1 MEGVVA
7 AVLQRLLGHYVLGLE
22 RRNLRLAVWS
32 GRVVLENL
40 SLRPDA
46 LLGLVPAKLQVGTIG
61 RLEMVVPWHKLGS
74 MPVSLELHDVY
85 VLATPLNEETS
96 WRPEAEEARRWSK
109 KQAALRT
116 RGGELRELLAELQ
129 GSLETADD
137 DSITPGLL
145 GLILDNVQV
154 TVSNV
159 HLRYEDRI
167 NSSAPCAL
175 GVRLV
180 GLHVKSIDE
189 EGRTRFVERSPS
201 KPVRKLAAVR
211 EVSAYLEVVLPAS
224 TAAGVPPAAASRSAS
239 APSAGA
245 GAQASTSATG
255 GSSGAGA
262 AAGAAAAA
270 AARAASR
277 IAAGAAADLA
287 ADVAARPMLEAS
299 GSPQVSGTLPVMS
312 ATPADKAVSFVP
324 SFATATA
331 APHPG
336 TASGAASP
344 SATLSS
350 APSPLSP
357 PLIRREEPSFAPS
370 FAPIGGG
377 ASVRLV
383 VEKPCF
389 EVLAPLSG
397 QLILVF
403 DTLRHRP
410 PGVPALMVQADF
422 EVAAFRIDH
431 AQYLALNDLLHY
443 ALHIRV
449 YISRLR
455 FGARRPRASI
465 MEAPGEWWRYAKW
478 AAVNEWGA
486 FAAPLKQQT
495 LRLRREY
502 LVAYQE
508 SLLADLGGP
517 PLSRHRQMRLVAL
530 ERHNFSVGQ
539 VLAFR
544 GLMAADC
551 L

>member
-7 AVLQRLLGHYVLGLE
+7 AILQRLLGHYVLGLE

-189 EGRTRFVERSPS
+189 EGRTRFVERPPS

-224 TAAGVPPAAASRSAS
+224 TAEGVPPAAASRSAS

-245 GAQASTSATG
+245 GAHASTSATG

-277 IAAGAAADLA
+277 IAAGAAAD
-287 ADVAARPMLEAS
+287 VAARPMLQPS
-299 GSPQVSGTLPVMS
+299 GSPQVSGSLS

-324 SFATATA
+324 PFATAIT
-331 APHPG
+331 APHPV

-344 SATLSS
+344 SATPSS

-357 PLIRREEPSFAPS
+357 LLTHREELSFAPS
-370 FAPIGGG
+370 FAPIGWG

-397 QLILVF
+397 QLVLVF

-465 MEAPGEWWRYAKW
+465 MEASGEWWRYAKW

-508 SLLADLGGP
+508 SLLADLGGS

-539 VLAFR
+539 VLAYL
-544 GLMAADC
+544 GLMASDDI
-551 L
+551 

>member
-7 AVLQRLLGHYVLGLE
+7 AILQRLLGHYVLGLE

-189 EGRTRFVERSPS
+189 EGRTRFVERPPS

-224 TAAGVPPAAASRSAS
+224 TAEGVPPAAASRSAS

-245 GAQASTSATG
+245 GAHASTSATG

-277 IAAGAAADLA
+277 IAAGAAAD
-287 ADVAARPMLEAS
+287 VAARPMLQPS
-299 GSPQVSGTLPVMS
+299 GSPQVSGSLS

-324 SFATATA
+324 PFATAIT
-331 APHPG
+331 APHPV

-344 SATLSS
+344 SATPSS

-357 PLIRREEPSFAPS
+357 LLTHREELSFAPS
-370 FAPIGGG
+370 FAPIGWG

-397 QLILVF
+397 QLVLVF

-465 MEAPGEWWRYAKW
+465 MEASGEWWRYAKW

-508 SLLADLGGP
+508 SLLADLGGS

-539 VLAFR
+539 VLAYL
-544 GLMAADC
+544 GLMASDGI
-551 L
+551 

>member
-7 AVLQRLLGHYVLGLE
+7 AILQRLLGHYVLGLE

-189 EGRTRFVERSPS
+189 EGRTRFVERPPS

-224 TAAGVPPAAASRSAS
+224 TAEGVPPAAASRSAS

-245 GAQASTSATG
+245 GAHASTSTTG

-277 IAAGAAADLA
+277 IAAGAAAD
-287 ADVAARPMLEAS
+287 VAARPMLQPS
-299 GSPQVSGTLPVMS
+299 GSPQVSGSLS

-324 SFATATA
+324 PFATAIT
-331 APHPG
+331 APHPV

-344 SATLSS
+344 SATPSS

-357 PLIRREEPSFAPS
+357 LLTHREELSFAPS
-370 FAPIGGG
+370 FAPIGWG

-397 QLILVF
+397 QLVLVF

-465 MEAPGEWWRYAKW
+465 MEASGEWWRYAKW

-508 SLLADLGGP
+508 SLLADLGGS

-539 VLAFR
+539 VLAYL
-544 GLMAADC
+544 GLMASDDI
-551 L
+551 

>member
-7 AVLQRLLGHYVLGLE
+7 AILQRLLGHYVLGLE

-189 EGRTRFVERSPS
+189 EGRTRFVERPPS

-224 TAAGVPPAAASRSAS
+224 TAEGVPPAAASRSAS

-245 GAQASTSATG
+245 GAHASTSTTG

-277 IAAGAAADLA
+277 IAAGAAAD
-287 ADVAARPMLEAS
+287 VAARPMLQPS
-299 GSPQVSGTLPVMS
+299 GSPQVSGSLS

-324 SFATATA
+324 PFATAIT
-331 APHPG
+331 APHPV

-344 SATLSS
+344 SATPSS

-357 PLIRREEPSFAPS
+357 LLTHREELSFAPS
-370 FAPIGGG
+370 FAPIGWG

-397 QLILVF
+397 QLVLVF

-443 ALHIRV
+443 ALHIRL

-465 MEAPGEWWRYAKW
+465 MEASGEWWRYAKW

-508 SLLADLGGP
+508 SLLADLGGS

-539 VLAFR
+539 VLAYL
-544 GLMAADC
+544 GLMASDDI
-551 L
+551 

>member
-7 AVLQRLLGHYVLGLE
+7 AILQRLLGHYVLGLE

-189 EGRTRFVERSPS
+189 EGRTRFVERPPS

-224 TAAGVPPAAASRSAS
+224 TAEGVPPAAASRSAS

-245 GAQASTSATG
+245 GAHASTSATG

-277 IAAGAAADLA
+277 IAAGAAAD
-287 ADVAARPMLEAS
+287 VAARPMLQPS
-299 GSPQVSGTLPVMS
+299 GSPQVSGSLS

-324 SFATATA
+324 PFATAIT
-331 APHPG
+331 APHPV

-344 SATLSS
+344 SATPSS

-357 PLIRREEPSFAPS
+357 LLTHREELSFAPS
-370 FAPIGGG
+370 FAPIGWG

-397 QLILVF
+397 QLVLVF

-465 MEAPGEWWRYAKW
+465 MEASGEWWRYAKW

-508 SLLADLGGP
+508 SLLADLGGS

-539 VLAFR
+539 VLAYL
-544 GLMAADC
+544 GLMASDG

>member
-7 AVLQRLLGHYVLGLE
+7 AILQRLLGHYVLGLE

-189 EGRTRFVERSPS
+189 EGRTRFVERPPS

-224 TAAGVPPAAASRSAS
+224 TAEGVPPAAASRSAS

-245 GAQASTSATG
+245 GAHASTSATG

-277 IAAGAAADLA
+277 IAAGAAAD
-287 ADVAARPMLEAS
+287 VAARPMLQPS
-299 GSPQVSGTLPVMS
+299 GSPQVSGSLS

-324 SFATATA
+324 PFATAIT
-331 APHPG
+331 APHPV
-336 TASGAASP
+336 TASGAAPP
-344 SATLSS
+344 SATPSS

-357 PLIRREEPSFAPS
+357 LLTHREELSFAPS
-370 FAPIGGG
+370 FAPIGWG

-397 QLILVF
+397 QLVLVF

-465 MEAPGEWWRYAKW
+465 MEASGEWWRYAKW

-508 SLLADLGGP
+508 SLLADLGGS

-539 VLAFR
+539 VLAYL
-544 GLMAADC
+544 GLMASDDI
-551 L
+551 

>member
-7 AVLQRLLGHYVLGLE
+7 AILQRLLGHYVLGLE

-189 EGRTRFVERSPS
+189 EGRTRFVERPPS

-224 TAAGVPPAAASRSAS
+224 TAEGVPPAAASRSAS

-245 GAQASTSATG
+245 GAHASTSATG
-255 GSSGAGA
+255 GSSGAGV

-277 IAAGAAADLA
+277 IAAGAAAD
-287 ADVAARPMLEAS
+287 VAARPMLQPS
-299 GSPQVSGTLPVMS
+299 GSPQVSGSLS

-324 SFATATA
+324 PFATAIT
-331 APHPG
+331 APHPV

-344 SATLSS
+344 SATPSS

-357 PLIRREEPSFAPS
+357 LLTHREELSFAPS
-370 FAPIGGG
+370 FAPIGWG

-397 QLILVF
+397 QLVLVF

-465 MEAPGEWWRYAKW
+465 MEASGEWWRYAKW

-508 SLLADLGGP
+508 SLLADLGGS

-539 VLAFR
+539 VLAYL
-544 GLMAADC
+544 GLMASDDI
-551 L
+551 

>member
-7 AVLQRLLGHYVLGLE
+7 AILQRLLGHYVLGLE

-189 EGRTRFVERSPS
+189 EGRTRFVERPPS

-224 TAAGVPPAAASRSAS
+224 TAEGVPPAAASRSAS

-245 GAQASTSATG
+245 GAHASTSTTG

-277 IAAGAAADLA
+277 IAAGAAAD
-287 ADVAARPMLEAS
+287 VAARPMLQPS
-299 GSPQVSGTLPVMS
+299 GSPQVSGSLS

-324 SFATATA
+324 PFATAIT
-331 APHPG
+331 APHPV

-344 SATLSS
+344 SATPSS

-357 PLIRREEPSFAPS
+357 LLTHREELSFAPS
-370 FAPIGGG
+370 FAPIGWG

-397 QLILVF
+397 QLVLVF

-465 MEAPGEWWRYAKW
+465 MEASGEWWRYAKW

-508 SLLADLGGP
+508 SLLADLGGS

-539 VLAFR
+539 VLAYL
-544 GLMAADC
+544 GLMASDG

>member
-1 MEGVVA
+1 M
-7 AVLQRLLGHYVLGLE
+7 
-22 RRNLRLAVWS
+22 
-32 GRVVLENL
+32 
-40 SLRPDA
+40 
-46 LLGLVPAKLQVGTIG
+46 
-61 RLEMVVPWHKLGS
+61 
-74 MPVSLELHDVY
+74 
-85 VLATPLNEETS
+85 
-96 WRPEAEEARRWSK
+96 
-109 KQAALRT
+109 
-116 RGGELRELLAELQ
+116 
-129 GSLETADD
+129 
-137 DSITPGLL
+137 
-145 GLILDNVQV
+145 
-154 TVSNV
+154 SNV

-189 EGRTRFVERSPS
+189 EGRTRFVERPPS

-224 TAAGVPPAAASRSAS
+224 TAEGVPPAAASRSAS

-245 GAQASTSATG
+245 GAHASTSTTG

-277 IAAGAAADLA
+277 IAAGAAAD
-287 ADVAARPMLEAS
+287 VAARPMLQPS
-299 GSPQVSGTLPVMS
+299 GSPQVSGSLS

-324 SFATATA
+324 PFATAIT
-331 APHPG
+331 APHPV

-344 SATLSS
+344 SATPSL

-357 PLIRREEPSFAPS
+357 LLTHREELSFAPS
-370 FAPIGGG
+370 FAPIGWG

-397 QLILVF
+397 QLVLVF

-465 MEAPGEWWRYAKW
+465 MEASGEWWRYAKW

-508 SLLADLGGP
+508 SLLADLGGS

-539 VLAFR
+539 VLAYL
-544 GLMAADC
+544 GLMASDDI
-551 L
+551 

>member
-7 AVLQRLLGHYVLGLE
+7 AILQRLLGHYVLGLE

-189 EGRTRFVERSPS
+189 EGRTRFVERPPS

-224 TAAGVPPAAASRSAS
+224 TAEGVPPAAASRSAS

-245 GAQASTSATG
+245 GAHASTSATG

-277 IAAGAAADLA
+277 IAAGAAAD
-287 ADVAARPMLEAS
+287 VAARPMLQPS
-299 GSPQVSGTLPVMS
+299 GSPQVSGNLS

-324 SFATATA
+324 PFATAIT
-331 APHPG
+331 APHPV

-344 SATLSS
+344 SATPSS

-357 PLIRREEPSFAPS
+357 LLTHREELSFAPS
-370 FAPIGGG
+370 FAPIGWG

-397 QLILVF
+397 QLVLVF

-465 MEAPGEWWRYAKW
+465 MEASGEWWRYAKW

-508 SLLADLGGP
+508 SLLADLGGS

-539 VLAFR
+539 VLAYL
-544 GLMAADC
+544 GLMASDGI
-551 L
+551 

>member
-7 AVLQRLLGHYVLGLE
+7 AILQRLLGHYVLGLE

-61 RLEMVVPWHKLGS
+61 RLEMVVPWHKLGR

-85 VLATPLNEETS
+85 VLAPPLNEETS

-189 EGRTRFVERSPS
+189 EGRTRFVERPPS

-224 TAAGVPPAAASRSAS
+224 TAEGVPPAAASRSAS

-245 GAQASTSATG
+245 GAHASTSATG

-277 IAAGAAADLA
+277 IAAGAAAD
-287 ADVAARPMLEAS
+287 VAARPMLQPS
-299 GSPQVSGTLPVMS
+299 GSPQVSGSLS

-324 SFATATA
+324 PFATAIT
-331 APHPG
+331 APHPV

-344 SATLSS
+344 SATPSS

-357 PLIRREEPSFAPS
+357 LLTHREELSFAPS
-370 FAPIGGG
+370 FAPIGWG

-397 QLILVF
+397 QLVLVF

-465 MEAPGEWWRYAKW
+465 MEASGEWWRYAKW

-508 SLLADLGGP
+508 SLLADLGGS

-539 VLAFR
+539 VLAYL
-544 GLMAADC
+544 GLMASDDI
-551 L
+551 

>member
-7 AVLQRLLGHYVLGLE
+7 AILQRLLGHYVLGLE

-189 EGRTRFVERSPS
+189 EGRTRFVERPPS

-224 TAAGVPPAAASRSAS
+224 TAEGVPPAAASRSAS

-245 GAQASTSATG
+245 GAHASTSATG

-277 IAAGAAADLA
+277 IAAGAAAD
-287 ADVAARPMLEAS
+287 VAARPMLQPS
-299 GSPQVSGTLPVMS
+299 GSPQVSGSLS

-324 SFATATA
+324 PFATAIT
-331 APHPG
+331 APHPV
-336 TASGAASP
+336 TASGAAPP
-344 SATLSS
+344 SATPSS

-357 PLIRREEPSFAPS
+357 LLTHREELSFAPS
-370 FAPIGGG
+370 FAPIGWG

-397 QLILVF
+397 QLVLVF

-465 MEAPGEWWRYAKW
+465 MEASGEWWRYAKW

-508 SLLADLGGP
+508 SLLADLGGS

-539 VLAFR
+539 VLAYL
-544 GLMAADC
+544 GLMASDG

>member
-7 AVLQRLLGHYVLGLE
+7 AILQRLLGHYVLGLE

-189 EGRTRFVERSPS
+189 EGRTRFVERPPS

-224 TAAGVPPAAASRSAS
+224 TAEGVPPAAASRSAS

-245 GAQASTSATG
+245 GAHASTSATG

-277 IAAGAAADLA
+277 IAAGAAAD
-287 ADVAARPMLEAS
+287 VAARPMLQPS
-299 GSPQVSGTLPVMS
+299 GSPQVSGSLS

-324 SFATATA
+324 PFATAIT
-331 APHPG
+331 APHPV

-344 SATLSS
+344 SATPSL

-357 PLIRREEPSFAPS
+357 LLTHREELSFAPS
-370 FAPIGGG
+370 FAPIGWG

-397 QLILVF
+397 QLVLVF

-465 MEAPGEWWRYAKW
+465 MEASGEWWRYAKW

-508 SLLADLGGP
+508 SLLADLGGS

-539 VLAFR
+539 VLAYL
-544 GLMAADC
+544 GLMASDDI
-551 L
+551 

>member
-7 AVLQRLLGHYVLGLE
+7 AILQRLLGHYVLGLE

-189 EGRTRFVERSPS
+189 EGRTRFVERPPS

-224 TAAGVPPAAASRSAS
+224 TAEGVPPAAASRSAS

-245 GAQASTSATG
+245 GAHASTSATG

-277 IAAGAAADLA
+277 IAAGAAAD
-287 ADVAARPMLEAS
+287 VAARPMLEPS
-299 GSPQVSGTLPVMS
+299 GSPQV
-312 ATPADKAVSFVP
+312 
-324 SFATATA
+324 
-331 APHPG
+331 
-336 TASGAASP
+336 
-344 SATLSS
+344 
-350 APSPLSP
+350 
-357 PLIRREEPSFAPS
+357 
-370 FAPIGGG
+370 
-377 ASVRLV
+377 
-383 VEKPCF
+383 
-389 EVLAPLSG
+389 
-397 QLILVF
+397 
-403 DTLRHRP
+403 
-410 PGVPALMVQADF
+410 
-422 EVAAFRIDH
+422 
-431 AQYLALNDLLHY
+431 
-443 ALHIRV
+443 
-449 YISRLR
+449 
-455 FGARRPRASI
+455 
-465 MEAPGEWWRYAKW
+465 
-478 AAVNEWGA
+478 
-486 FAAPLKQQT
+486 
-495 LRLRREY
+495 
-502 LVAYQE
+502 
-508 SLLADLGGP
+508 
-517 PLSRHRQMRLVAL
+517 
-530 ERHNFSVGQ
+530 
-539 VLAFR
+539 
-544 GLMAADC
+544 
-551 L
+551 

>member
-7 AVLQRLLGHYVLGLE
+7 AILQRLLGHYVLGLE

-145 GLILDNVQV
+145 GLVLDNVQV

-189 EGRTRFVERSPS
+189 EGRTRFVERPPS

-224 TAAGVPPAAASRSAS
+224 TAEGVPPAAASRSAS

-245 GAQASTSATG
+245 GAHASTSATG

-277 IAAGAAADLA
+277 IAAGAAAD
-287 ADVAARPMLEAS
+287 VAARPMLQPS
-299 GSPQVSGTLPVMS
+299 GSPQVSGSLS

-324 SFATATA
+324 PFATAIT
-331 APHPG
+331 APHPV

-344 SATLSS
+344 SATPSS

-357 PLIRREEPSFAPS
+357 LLTHREELS
-370 FAPIGGG
+370 FAPIGWG

-397 QLILVF
+397 QLVLVF

-539 VLAFR
+539 VLAYL
-544 GLMAADC
+544 GLMASDDI
-551 L
+551 

>member
-7 AVLQRLLGHYVLGLE
+7 AILQRLLGHYVLGLE

-189 EGRTRFVERSPS
+189 EGRTRFVERPPS

-224 TAAGVPPAAASRSAS
+224 TAEGVPPAAASRSAS

-245 GAQASTSATG
+245 GAHASTSATG

-277 IAAGAAADLA
+277 IAAGAAAD
-287 ADVAARPMLEAS
+287 VAARPMLQPS
-299 GSPQVSGTLPVMS
+299 GSPQVSGSLS

-324 SFATATA
+324 PFATAIT
-331 APHPG
+331 APHPV

-344 SATLSS
+344 SATPSS

-357 PLIRREEPSFAPS
+357 LLTHREELSFAPS
-370 FAPIGGG
+370 FAPIGWG

-397 QLILVF
+397 QLVLVF

-443 ALHIRV
+443 ALHIRL

-465 MEAPGEWWRYAKW
+465 MEASGEWWRYAKW

-508 SLLADLGGP
+508 SLLADLGGS

-539 VLAFR
+539 VLAYL
-544 GLMAADC
+544 GLMASDDI
-551 L
+551 

>member
-7 AVLQRLLGHYVLGLE
+7 AILQRLLGHYVLGLE

-189 EGRTRFVERSPS
+189 EGRTRFVERPPS

-224 TAAGVPPAAASRSAS
+224 TAEGVPPAAASRSAS

-245 GAQASTSATG
+245 GAHASTSATG

-277 IAAGAAADLA
+277 IAAGAAAD
-287 ADVAARPMLEAS
+287 VAARPMLQPS
-299 GSPQVSGTLPVMS
+299 GSPQVSGSLS

-324 SFATATA
+324 PFATAIT
-331 APHPG
+331 APHPV

-344 SATLSS
+344 SATPSL

-357 PLIRREEPSFAPS
+357 LLTHREELSFAPS
-370 FAPIGGG
+370 FAPIGWG

-397 QLILVF
+397 QLVLVF

-465 MEAPGEWWRYAKW
+465 MEASGEWWRYAKW

-508 SLLADLGGP
+508 SLLADLGGS